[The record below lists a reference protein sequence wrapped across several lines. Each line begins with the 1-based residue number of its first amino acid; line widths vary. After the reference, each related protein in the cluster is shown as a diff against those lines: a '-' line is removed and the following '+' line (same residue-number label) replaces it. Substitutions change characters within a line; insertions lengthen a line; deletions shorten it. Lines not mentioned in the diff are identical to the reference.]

1 MGRKNKFLD
10 IKNIKLSFDN
20 KDLEIMILRNLS
32 LTVKEGDF
40 VAITGAS
47 GSGKTSLLRTICG
60 LEHPKEGEIILD
72 HSIMFNKE
80 ISVPT
85 EKRNI
90 GLVIQEK
97 VLFPHMNTRQN
108 IEFGISKRNDKNEL
122 SNEIMEKLKIQKLS
136 EKYPYQLSG
145 GESQRVALARSIV
158 MKPKLLLLDEP
169 FSGLDTELKTKIYP
183 EIKSI
188 LDENKI
194 TCLMVTHDLTEVKAL
209 ADKLFNLESGKLV
222 EI

>member
-1 MGRKNKFLD
+1 MDRTNKFLD
-10 IKNIKLSFDN
+10 VKNIHLSFDN
-20 KDLEIMILRNLS
+20 KDLEIIILRNLN
-32 LTVKEGDF
+32 LKIKEGDF

-47 GSGKTSLLRTICG
+47 GSGKTSLLRAICG
-60 LEHPKEGEIILD
+60 LETPNEGQIILD
-72 HSIMFNKE
+72 NSIIFNKE
-80 ISVPT
+80 VSIPT

-108 IEFGISKRNDKNEL
+108 IEFGISKSKNSSEL
-122 SNEIMEKLKIQKLS
+122 SSDIMKKLKIQKLS
-136 EKYPYQLSG
+136 EKYPHQLSG

-169 FSGLDTELKTKIYP
+169 FSGLDTELKTTIYP
-183 EIKSI
+183 VIKTI
-188 LDENKI
+188 LEENNI
-194 TCLMVTHDLTEVKAL
+194 TCLMVTHDLEEVKAL
-209 ADKLFNLESGKLV
+209 ADKLLKLESGKLL

>member
-1 MGRKNKFLD
+1 MNRTNKFLD

-20 KDLEIMILRNLS
+20 KDLEIMVLRNLS
-32 LTVKEGDF
+32 LSVKEGDF
-40 VAITGAS
+40 IAITGAS
-47 GSGKTSLLRTICG
+47 GSGKTSLLRSICG
-60 LEHPKEGEIILD
+60 LESPKEGQIILD
-72 HSIMFNKE
+72 NSIMFNKE
-80 ISVPT
+80 ISIPT
-85 EKRNI
+85 EQRNI

-122 SNEIMEKLKIQKLS
+122 SNEIMEKLKIQQLS

-145 GESQRVALARSIV
+145 GESQRVAIARSIV

-169 FSGLDTELKTKIYP
+169 FSGLDTELKTTIYP

-188 LDENKI
+188 LNENKI

>member
-1 MGRKNKFLD
+1 MDRTNKFLD

-60 LEHPKEGEIILD
+60 LESPKEGEIILD

-122 SNEIMEKLKIQKLS
+122 SNEIMEKLKIEKLS

-145 GESQRVALARSIV
+145 GESQRVAIARSIV

-188 LDENKI
+188 LDEDKI

-222 EI
+222 EL

>member
-1 MGRKNKFLD
+1 MKEFLKVKD
-10 IKNIKLSFDN
+10 VKLSFN
-20 KDLEIMILRNLS
+20 NNEILKGLNL
-32 LTVKEGDF
+32 TITQGNF

-47 GSGKTSLLRTICG
+47 GSGKTSLLRVICG
-60 LEHPKEGEIILD
+60 LESPNEGEIILD
-72 HSIMFNKE
+72 NTLLLNNE

-97 VLFPHMNTRQN
+97 VLFPHLNARQN
-108 IEFGISKRNDKNEL
+108 IEFGISSKTDKQNL
-122 SNEIMEKLKIQKLS
+122 SDEIMEKLNIKQLA
-136 EKYPYQLSG
+136 EKYPHELSG

-158 MKPKLLLLDEP
+158 MKPKLLMLDEP
-169 FSGLDTELKTKIYP
+169 FTGLDKDLKMKIYP

-188 LDENKI
+188 LQASKI
-194 TCLMVTHDLTEVKAL
+194 TALMVTHDLNEVKAL
-209 ADKLFNLESGKLV
+209 ADKCFNLESGKLV

>member
-1 MGRKNKFLD
+1 MDRTNKFLD

-60 LEHPKEGEIILD
+60 LESPKEGEIILD

-188 LDENKI
+188 LDEDKI

>member
-1 MGRKNKFLD
+1 MDRTNKFLD
-10 IKNIKLSFDN
+10 VKNIHLSFDN
-20 KDLEIMILRNLS
+20 KDLEIIILRNLN
-32 LTVKEGDF
+32 LKVKEGDF

-47 GSGKTSLLRTICG
+47 GSGKTSLLRAICG
-60 LEHPKEGEIILD
+60 LETPNEGQIILD
-72 HSIMFNKE
+72 NSIIFNKE
-80 ISVPT
+80 VSIPT

-108 IEFGISKRNDKNEL
+108 IEFGISKSKNRSEL
-122 SNEIMEKLKIQKLS
+122 SSDIMKKLKIQKLS
-136 EKYPYQLSG
+136 EKYPHQLSG

-169 FSGLDTELKTKIYP
+169 FSGLDTELKTTIYP
-183 EIKSI
+183 VIKTI
-188 LDENKI
+188 LEENNI
-194 TCLMVTHDLTEVKAL
+194 TCLMVTHDLEEVKAL
-209 ADKLFNLESGKLV
+209 ADKLLKLESGKLF